1 MIGHD
6 HITFNGSILVKVVQL
21 TDVFISD
28 LSVFWQFD
36 LRTGE
41 DAGPYNARED
51 TTSFFRAYREKHGLI
66 LIIVRTFQPSGLA
79 IFQFVHFYHPSH
91 YTTNRQRKQVLCRHF
106 VHANSPL
113 RTTDKELPV
122 FGSVLLFYFFLRAS
136 IEPASDITA
145 TTANPVPA

>member
-1 MIGHD
+1 MEIFIRD
-6 HITFNGSILVKVVQL
+6 L
-21 TDVFISD
+21 TVFC
-28 LSVFWQFD
+28 QFD
-36 LRTGE
+36 FWTVE

-79 IFQFVHFYHPSH
+79 IFQFVHFHHPSH

-113 RTTDKELPV
+113 RVSRQLV
-122 FGSVLLFYFFLRAS
+122 RLFCSFLSFFMSLYRQRRGRLS
-136 IEPASDITA
+136 GTA
-145 TTANPVPA
+145 PQCVPAVA